1 MLVQQVPAEI
11 IEVRGG
17 IGAIDRQ
24 RKILATFG
32 RAIVTE
38 GFAGLKFAALDL
50 SWFIHDVKLKEALD
64 SNYGKS
70 LRFSALVFTRRR
82 DFRTEGRF
90 FVNLAIETIKLL
102 AILLA
107 PFALFAIVIHLL
119 EQLIQRRLAERFGWN
134 SVLWTGWLGTPIH
147 ELSHALMCRVF
158 HHRID
163 EIALFEPDQRSGRLG
178 FVRHSFKSGN
188 WYQELG
194 NFFIGIAPLMG
205 GSVVLVVLLWL
216 FFPGAIEGAFAASKE
231 AKVDGPLEQLVAI
244 VSSVSEEIFAAKNLA
259 TGRFWLFV
267 YFVLCVGGH
276 MAPSPS
282 DYEGASRGVYLVGG
296 GLLLFTVG
304 LAATGTDS
312 RSMVEGMI
320 GILGPLFAILAITIV
335 LCALATGFVWIVTAA
350 FPQRFTTRR

>member
-1 MLVQQVPAEI
+1 M
-11 IEVRGG
+11 
-17 IGAIDRQ
+17 
-24 RKILATFG
+24 
-32 RAIVTE
+32 
-38 GFAGLKFAALDL
+38 
-50 SWFIHDVKLKEALD
+50 
-64 SNYGKS
+64 
-70 LRFSALVFTRRR
+70 
-82 DFRTEGRF
+82 
-90 FVNLAIETIKLL
+90 NLAIETIKLL

-107 PFALFAIVIHLL
+107 PFAVFAFVIHFL

-163 EIALFEPDQRSGRLG
+163 EIALFEPDRQSGRLG

-216 FFPGAIEGAFAASKE
+216 FFPASIESAFAVSKE
-231 AKVDGPLEQLVAI
+231 AEVHGPIEQLTAI
-244 VSSVSEEIFAAKNLA
+244 IRTIAEHIFAAKNW
-259 TGRFWLFV
+259 TSGRFWLFV

-282 DYEGASRGVYLVGG
+282 DYEGASRGVIFVGV
-296 GLLLFTVG
+296 GLLAITAG
-304 LAATGTDS
+304 LAAAGINSQT
-312 RSMVEGMI
+312 MIEGMI
-320 GILGPLFAILAITIV
+320 GLLGPLFAILAITIV
-335 LCALATGFVWIVTAA
+335 LCAIATGFVWAITAV
-350 FPQRFTTRR
+350 FPQRFVQKR